1 METVPISL
9 IVKDS
14 LYPIALLDNDL
25 RLVNYSNSFLETF
38 TTDKTEIQ
46 GESILDIIQNSPE
59 QFKQHLEESLQGGT
73 QLKASAKFTLPNGN
87 TPWLKWKLQVI
98 TQGEDMPNC
107 VLVMLEDITE
117 EKRNAELLLR
127 AELVSR
133 TGSWEVDLVQNTVFW
148 SPMTKIIHEV
158 PSDYLPTIAGGI
170 NFYKEGFYRDL
181 ISELVNDAMADGK
194 PWDTELI
201 IVTTKGKELW
211 VRAKGEA
218 ELVNGTCT
226 RISGTFQ
233 DIDEKKKIELK
244 YNETAERL
252 KIATNTA
259 NIGIWEYEITANK
272 LLWDDNMYTLYG
284 VKPDDFSG
292 VYEAWQNGLHPD
304 DIERCQ
310 LEIDDAIAGKQA
322 FDTEFRILWP
332 DGSVRNIKAIAL
344 TESDEQGKALKMI
357 GANWDI
363 TELKTTQLELERNN
377 ESFLDTFNN
386 SAIGMALVGLDG
398 QWIRVNKT
406 LCESFGYTEK
416 ELSKTNFKDI
426 THVED
431 IAPSIVLMQDTINGK
446 RDSYQLEKRYL
457 HKNGSL
463 VYAIVTVTVVRDI
476 YGKISHLVTQVLD
489 VTSRKTAEKK
499 LESLVEVTKVQN
511 DSLLNFAHIVSHNLR
526 SHSSNMSML
535 TQFLSQ
541 ENDKEER
548 QNINQMLLDA
558 TTSLS
563 ETIQHLNDVVQVKTD
578 SSENMRP
585 VNLLSTL
592 NHIENSI
599 QGLLT
604 KEDAK
609 TKIMVSESH
618 NVKVVPAYLESI
630 LLNLYTNSLKYRSPT
645 RKPIISIS
653 SILKESTVLIE
664 FKDNGLGIDLKR
676 HGDKLFGMY
685 KTFHKHKEANGIGL
699 FITKNQIESMNGTIT
714 VDSTVDVG
722 TTFLIT
728 LEQG

>member
-1 METVPISL
+1 METIPISL

-14 LYPIALLDNDL
+14 LYPIAILDNDL
-25 RLVNYSNSFLETF
+25 RFVNYSNSFLETF
-38 TTDKTEIQ
+38 TPDKTEIQ

-59 QFKQHLEESLQGGT
+59 QFKQHLEESLQGRT
-73 QLKASAKFTLPNGN
+73 QINPGASFILPDGK
-87 TPWLKWKLQVI
+87 TYWLKWKLNPI
-98 TQGEDMPNC
+98 TLGEGKSFG
-107 VLVMLEDITE
+107 VLIMLEDVTE
-117 EKRNAELLLR
+117 DKRNTELLLR
-127 AELVSR
+127 AELVSK
-133 TGSWEVDLVQNTVFW
+133 TGSWEVNLAQNKVFW

-158 PSDYLPTIAGGI
+158 PSDYLPTIAEGI

-181 ISELVNDAMADGK
+181 ISELVNEALVDGK

-201 IVTTKGKELW
+201 IVTTKGKEVW

-218 ELVNGTCT
+218 ELVNGTCI

-233 DIDEKKKIELK
+233 DIDEKKKTELK
-244 YNETAERL
+244 YKETAERL
-252 KIATNTA
+252 RIATKTA
-259 NIGIWEYEITANK
+259 NIGIWEYEITENK
-272 LLWDDNMYTLYG
+272 LLWDDNMYALYG
-284 VKPDDFSG
+284 VDSADFSG

-304 DIERCQ
+304 DIERCR
-310 LEIDDAIAGKQA
+310 LELDNAITGKQA

-332 DGSVRNIKAIAL
+332 DGSIRNIKAIAL
-344 TESDEQGKALKMI
+344 TERDDQGKALKMI
-357 GANWDI
+357 GTNWDI

-431 IAPSIVLMQDTINGK
+431 ITPSIVLMQDTINGK
-446 RDSYQLEKRYL
+446 RDSYQLEKRYH

-489 VTSRKTAEKK
+489 ITSRKTAEKK
-499 LESLVEVTKVQN
+499 LESLVEVTKIQN

-526 SHSSNMSML
+526 SNSSNMSML

-541 ENDKEER
+541 ENDVEER
-548 QNINQMLLDA
+548 KNINQMLLDA
-558 TTSLS
+558 TKSLS

-578 SSENMRP
+578 STENMKP
-585 VNLLSTL
+585 MNLLSTL

-609 TKIMVSESH
+609 TKIQVSESH

-664 FKDNGLGIDLKR
+664 FKDNGLGIDLNR

-685 KTFHKHKEANGIGL
+685 KTFHIHKEAKGIGL

>member
-38 TTDKTEIQ
+38 TDKTEIQ

-59 QFKQHLEESLQGGT
+59 QFKQHLEESLQGRT
-73 QLKASAKFTLPNGN
+73 QLKASAKFALPNGN
-87 TPWLKWKLQVI
+87 AHWLKWKLQVI

-310 LEIDDAIAGKQA
+310 LEIDDAIAGEQA

-344 TESDEQGKALKMI
+344 TERDEQGKALKMI

-431 IAPSIVLMQDTINGK
+431 IAPSIVLM
-446 RDSYQLEKRYL
+446 
-457 HKNGSL
+457 
-463 VYAIVTVTVVRDI
+463 
-476 YGKISHLVTQVLD
+476 
-489 VTSRKTAEKK
+489 
-499 LESLVEVTKVQN
+499 
-511 DSLLNFAHIVSHNLR
+511 
-526 SHSSNMSML
+526 
-535 TQFLSQ
+535 
-541 ENDKEER
+541 
-548 QNINQMLLDA
+548 
-558 TTSLS
+558 
-563 ETIQHLNDVVQVKTD
+563 
-578 SSENMRP
+578 
-585 VNLLSTL
+585 
-592 NHIENSI
+592 
-599 QGLLT
+599 
-604 KEDAK
+604 
-609 TKIMVSESH
+609 
-618 NVKVVPAYLESI
+618 
-630 LLNLYTNSLKYRSPT
+630 
-645 RKPIISIS
+645 
-653 SILKESTVLIE
+653 
-664 FKDNGLGIDLKR
+664 
-676 HGDKLFGMY
+676 
-685 KTFHKHKEANGIGL
+685 
-699 FITKNQIESMNGTIT
+699 
-714 VDSTVDVG
+714 
-722 TTFLIT
+722 
-728 LEQG
+728 